1 MSNDLQNVFET
12 ILGQYESALERWYRG
27 DPFGWLELMGEEM
40 TYFSPFMNTLIDG
53 KSAVETIIAPIEGQI
68 HSPGFEIKDPKLQL
82 GDELAV
88 FTCNLNELDEAGA
101 LNVGWKVTDIYRQV
115 GDKWRL
121 IHSHLSP
128 IVEEQ

>member
-1 MSNDLQNVFET
+1 
-12 ILGQYESALERWYRG
+12 
-27 DPFGWLELMGEEM
+27 LELMGEEM
-40 TYFSPFMNTLIDG
+40 TYFSPFMNNLVDG

-88 FTCNLNELDEAGA
+88 FTCNLNELDEAGT

-128 IVEEQ
+128 ITEVQ